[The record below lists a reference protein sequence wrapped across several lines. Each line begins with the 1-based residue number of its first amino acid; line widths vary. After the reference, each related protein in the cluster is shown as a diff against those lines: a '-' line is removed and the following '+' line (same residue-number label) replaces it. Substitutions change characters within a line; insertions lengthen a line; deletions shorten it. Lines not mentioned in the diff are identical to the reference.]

1 MLSVKI
7 GQYHP
12 SLENSFVNT
21 IQTLK
26 KDNPLAP
33 LAVVTPTNWM
43 LNRLQERLV
52 MGQDASPG
60 SRYTGTSFMNISFTN
75 FYVFASEICR
85 RSGADVGQIVR
96 QPAVY
101 EYLIAGLLKQHTH
114 FEPLFKNVQSLP
126 ALARSLY
133 QVIQDLADANVH
145 IDSVKEAIKEG
156 FVEGAEIQK
165 LNGVI
170 SLYDLFKQKLK
181 SLHISHYADV
191 YHLAASCVQDSKF
204 LKNFKYILAYGFYD
218 LTGVEQDFFGEIFK
232 SYPAVLFLPYQKDH
246 PSFGYV
252 KPFFESFVLGLA
264 RDVEELPPVTGFSCL
279 MNSQLEDNAHVPEF
293 QEEIRNTKLV
303 VSEVEPPETCGEQSR
318 TIQNPD
324 NTQYLA
330 NMYVINASG
339 KRDEV
344 WTVAKEILQL
354 AEAGYKM
361 EEIGVVARTLEPYTD
376 VINKIFQENDIPF
389 TTSTHEPLER
399 YPLVK
404 VIRQILLLKREDYY
418 RPIVVELLNSPYF
431 KMPAFDHKGVTPRPD
446 LWDILS
452 RRLGIRG
459 GIECWLSRLEQAKS
473 MAKETLDLD
482 NAANMSKGVTK
493 KVTVHPH
500 LNLPPPPFSP
510 SVRGTGGGIQG
521 NNEYSPPLVGGVRG
535 GGDKEEVKSLFSDD
549 EETGRHIRIPASQIE
564 FLEKTLRKLST
575 DISSLPEKASWAVM
589 SRSIAHFLQSY
600 INIPSEGM
608 SLDDQKRDQ
617 LIINKVW
624 ELLHTLCTLDCLNE
638 EVTQDQFVDTF
649 LDACRQEG
657 LPVGMENN
665 RGVKVLDAMSARGI
679 PFRALFILGL
689 NEKVFPRAISEEP
702 FMRDHI
708 RRRLSEVLGN
718 IIPEKLRGF
727 EEERLLFYFL
737 LNAARERLYLL
748 YERSDEAGKPKIQS
762 HYLMDI
768 LQKVKNTSTAL
779 HSHDQKTPLS
789 PPFARGDTGGCNETF
804 QTCPHE
810 NGEKTRNDFQ
820 DHSIYVPRGI
830 KDKLFGK
837 EISLLTPKEAGIRMA
852 LDKIDPAY
860 PCLRHT
866 GTSFMTAFGIN
877 PVLFARSQ
885 SALGFIES
893 HENRLTAYD
902 GIVGDMSQWWE
913 KRACRGI
920 SPTALESF
928 GTCPFK
934 FFMGKV
940 LELESLEEPEKIDVI
955 AAVDLGSL
963 YHGILKD
970 FYGDLIEKGYFYK
983 KAKEIKPIE
992 LLHGIAQK
1000 YFTDIERRI
1009 PIPYPILW
1017 ENKKE
1022 EVLGFLTKFVT
1033 CDLDRIEQTG
1043 YIPTYL
1049 ERKAHLSAQDEL
1061 VKLISVSS
1069 KQDKASEL
1077 TFKGKIDRIDLKL
1090 VPVCLK
1096 QGSVENTVSFRVV
1109 DYKSGKYSKENLL
1122 KPAIRGQKLQLPF
1135 YIVMA
1140 ERLLSEEIKK
1150 GRIQQGQTSLENA
1163 SFVYVAQDMEDKKGQ
1178 KGVPEKTIKGKE
1190 WEDSQ
1195 GQCWET
1201 VKEFLSYIRDGIF
1214 SISPTEDAQKCEWC
1228 EFATVCRKGH
1238 HPLRIRLEQ
1247 DARLK
1252 KYREIGNLNISKK
1265 SNKS

>member
-12 SLENSFVNT
+12 CLENSFVNT

-26 KDNPLAP
+26 KDDPLTP
-33 LAVVTPTNWM
+33 LAVVAPTNWM

-52 MGQDASPG
+52 MGQDATPG
-60 SRYTGTSFMNISFTN
+60 SRYTKTSFMNISFMN

-85 RSGADVGQIVR
+85 RSGVDVGQIVL
-96 QPAVY
+96 QSFVY
-101 EYLIAGLLKQHTH
+101 ESLILGLLNQYTPG
-114 FEPLFKNVQSLP
+114 EPLFKNLQSLP

-145 IDSVKEAIKEG
+145 IDSIKEAIKEG

-170 SLYDLFKQKLK
+170 NLYDLFKQKLK
-181 SLHISHYADV
+181 RLPISHEADV

-232 SYPAVLFLPYQKDH
+232 SYPAVLFLPYQKKH

-293 QEEIRNTKLV
+293 QGEFQNMSSTQIGDPKLV
-303 VSEVEPPETCGEQSR
+303 VSEDEQSETCGEQSR
-318 TIQNPD
+318 TIQNQD

-376 VINKIFQENDIPF
+376 AINKIFQENDITF

-431 KMPAFDHKGVTPRPD
+431 KTPAFDRKGVTPRPD

-459 GIECWLSRLEQAKS
+459 DIECWLSRLDQAKS
-473 MAKETLDLD
+473 ELQESSGVDSETYVSETGAEG
-482 NAANMSKGVTK
+482 N
-493 KVTVHPH
+493 
-500 LNLPPPPFSP
+500 
-510 SVRGTGGGIQG
+510 GGGF
-521 NNEYSPPLVGGVRG
+521 VA
-535 GGDKEEVKSLFSDD
+535 DD
-549 EETGRHIRIPASQIE
+549 EETGSHIRIPANQIE
-564 FLEKTLRKLST
+564 FLEKILRKLST
-575 DISSLPEKASWAVM
+575 DLSSLPEKASWVVM
-589 SRSIAHFLQSY
+589 SLSIAHFLQSY
-600 INIPSEGM
+600 INIPIDGM
-608 SLDDQKRDQ
+608 NPDDQKRDQ
-617 LIINKVW
+617 LIINKIW

-638 EVTQDQFVDTF
+638 EITQDQFVDTF
-649 LDACRQEG
+649 LDACGQEG
-657 LPVGMENN
+657 LPVGMENG

-702 FMRDHI
+702 FLRDHI
-708 RRRLSEVLGN
+708 RRRLSGVLGN
-718 IIPEKLRGF
+718 LIPEKLRGF

-737 LNAARERLYLL
+737 LNAAQEQLYLL
-748 YERSDEAGKPKIQS
+748 YERSDEAGKPKVQS

-768 LQKVKNTSTAL
+768 LQKVKNISIA
-779 HSHDQKTPLS
+779 
-789 PPFARGDTGGCNETF
+789 
-804 QTCPHE
+804 
-810 NGEKTRNDFQ
+810 RNDYQ

-837 EISLLTPKEAGIRMA
+837 EISLLTPKEVGIRMA
-852 LDKIDPAY
+852 LDKIDPA
-860 PCLRHT
+860 
-866 GTSFMTAFGIN
+866 SFMTTFGTN
-877 PVLFARSQ
+877 AVLFARSQ
-885 SALGFIES
+885 SALDFIEGYK
-893 HENRLTAYD
+893 HHHLTAYD
-902 GIVGDMSQWWE
+902 GVIGDMSQWWE
-913 KRACRGI
+913 KRACNGI
-920 SPTALESF
+920 SPTTLEAF
-928 GTCPFK
+928 GICPFK
-934 FFMGKV
+934 FFMGEV

-963 YHGILKD
+963 YHRILKD
-970 FYGDLIEKGYFYK
+970 FYGHLIEKGYFYK
-983 KAKEIKPIE
+983 KAKGLNPIE
-992 LLHGIAQK
+992 LLHSITQK
-1000 YFTDIERRI
+1000 YFTDIEQKI

-1022 EVLGFLTKFVT
+1022 EVLGFLAKFVT
-1033 CDLDRIEQTG
+1033 WDLDRIEQTG

-1061 VKLISVSS
+1061 IKLMSVYS

-1077 TFKGKIDRIDLKL
+1077 TFKGKIDRIDLK
-1090 VPVCLK
+1090 
-1096 QGSVENTVSFRVV
+1096 STENAIKYRVI
-1109 DYKSGKYSKENLL
+1109 DYKSGKYPKENLL
-1122 KPAIRGQKLQLPF
+1122 KSAIRGQKLQLPF

-1140 ERLLSEEIKK
+1140 ERLLSEEIRKR
-1150 GRIQQGQTSLENA
+1150 RIRQGQTSLEDA
-1163 SFVYVAQDMEDKKGQ
+1163 SFVYIAQDMEDKKGQ
-1178 KGVPEKTIKGKE
+1178 KGVPEKAIKGKE

-1201 VKEFLSYIRDGIF
+1201 VKEFLHYIREGIF
-1214 SISPTEDAQKCEWC
+1214 PISPTENTQKCEWC
-1228 EFATVCRKGH
+1228 EFVAACRRGH
-1238 HPLRIRLEQ
+1238 QPLKARLEQ

-1252 KYREIGNLNISKK
+1252 RYREIGNLGISKK

>member
-26 KDNPLAP
+26 KDDPLATV
-33 LAVVTPTNWM
+33 AVVAPTNWM

-52 MGQDASPG
+52 MEQDATPG

-114 FEPLFKNVQSLP
+114 LEPLVKNVQSLP

-156 FVEGAEIQK
+156 FVEGAEVQK

-170 SLYDLFKQKLK
+170 NLYDLFKQKLG
-181 SLHISHYADV
+181 SLNISHYADV
-191 YHLAASCVQDSKF
+191 YHLATSCVQDSKF

-232 SYPAVLFLPYQKDH
+232 SYPAVLFLPYQKKH

-293 QEEIRNTKLV
+293 HVEIRNPKLV
-303 VSEVEPPETCGEQSR
+303 VSEVEPSETCGEQSQ

-361 EEIGVVARTLEPYTD
+361 DEIGVVARTLEPYAD
-376 VINKIFQENDIPF
+376 AINKIFQENDIPF

-404 VIRQILLLKREDYY
+404 VLRQILLLKREDYY

-431 KMPAFDHKGVTPRPD
+431 KMPAFDRKGVPPRPD

-473 MAKETLDLD
+473 ASQETTRVDSKTYMSEIDAKE
-482 NAANMSKGVTK
+482 
-493 KVTVHPH
+493 
-500 LNLPPPPFSP
+500 
-510 SVRGTGGGIQG
+510 
-521 NNEYSPPLVGGVRG
+521 NEGSFIA
-535 GGDKEEVKSLFSDD
+535 DE
-549 EETGRHIRIPASQIE
+549 EETGRHIRVPANQIE

-575 DISSLPEKASWAVM
+575 DISSLPEKASWSAM
-589 SRSIAHFLQSY
+589 SRSIAHFLQDY
-600 INIPSEGM
+600 IAIPSEGM
-608 SLDDQKRDQ
+608 SSEDQRRDQ
-617 LIINKVW
+617 LIINKIG

-638 EVTQDQFVDTF
+638 EVTQDQFVETF

-657 LPVGMENN
+657 LPVGLENG
-665 RGVKVLDAMSARGI
+665 RGVKALDAMSARGI

-718 IIPEKLRGF
+718 LIPEKLRGF

-748 YERSDEAGKPKIQS
+748 YERSDEAGKPKVQS

-768 LQKVKNTSTAL
+768 LQRIKNISKKR
-779 HSHDQKTPLS
+779 DV
-789 PPFARGDTGGCNETF
+789 
-804 QTCPHE
+804 
-810 NGEKTRNDFQ
+810 FQ

-837 EISLLTPKEAGIRMA
+837 EITLLTPKEAGIRMA

-893 HENRLTAYD
+893 HENLLTAYD

-970 FYGDLIEKGYFYK
+970 FYGHLLRQGYFYK

-1000 YFTDIERRI
+1000 YFIDIERQI

-1033 CDLDRIEQTG
+1033 WDLDRIEQTG
-1043 YIPTYL
+1043 YIPAYL

-1077 TFKGKIDRIDLKL
+1077 TFKGKIDRIDLK
-1090 VPVCLK
+1090 PM
-1096 QGSVENTVSFRVV
+1096 GNATSYRVI

-1140 ERLLSEEIKK
+1140 ERLLSEEIKR
-1150 GRIQQGQTSLENA
+1150 GHIPQGKASMEDA
-1163 SFVYVAQDMEDKKGQ
+1163 SFVYIAQDVEDKKGQ
-1178 KGVPEKTIKGKE
+1178 KGTPEKTIKDADWKNF
-1190 WEDSQ
+1190 Q

-1201 VKEFLSYIRDGIF
+1201 VKEFLSYIREGIF
-1214 SISPTEDAQKCEWC
+1214 PISPTEDTQKCEWC
-1228 EFATVCRKGH
+1228 EFSTVCRRGH
-1238 HPLRIRLEQ
+1238 QPLRIRLEQ

>member
-26 KDNPLAP
+26 KDDPLTP
-33 LAVVTPTNWM
+33 LAVVAPTNWM

-52 MGQDASPG
+52 MRQDASPG
-60 SRYTGTSFMNISFTN
+60 SRYTKTSFMNISFMN

-85 RSGADVGQIVR
+85 RAGADVGQIVR
-96 QPAVY
+96 HSVVY
-101 EYLIAGLLKQHTH
+101 EYLIAGLLKQHTRG
-114 FEPLFKNVQSLP
+114 EPLFKNVQSLP
-126 ALARSLY
+126 ALAGSLY

-145 IDSVKEAIKEG
+145 IDSLKEAVKEG
-156 FVEGAEIQK
+156 FIEGAEVQK

-170 SLYDLFKQKLK
+170 NLYDLFKQKLK
-181 SLHISHYADV
+181 NLHISHYADV

-218 LTGVEQDFFGEIFK
+218 LTGVEQDFFGEIFR
-232 SYPAVLFLPYQKDH
+232 SHPTMLFLPYQKKH
-246 PSFGYV
+246 PSFAYV
-252 KPFFESFVLGLA
+252 KPFFESFVLGMA

-279 MNSQLEDNAHVPEF
+279 MNSQLEDNAHVREF
-293 QEEIRNTKLV
+293 QGEIQNPKLV
-303 VSEVEPPETCGEQSR
+303 VSEVEPSETCGEQSQ
-318 TIQNPD
+318 TIQHPD

-330 NMYVINASG
+330 NVHIINASG

-354 AEAGYKM
+354 AGAGYKM
-361 EEIGVVARTLEPYTD
+361 DEIGVVARTLEPYAD
-376 VINKIFQENDIPF
+376 AINKIFQENDIPF

-418 RPIVVELLNSPYF
+418 RPMVVELLNSPYF
-431 KMPAFDHKGVTPRPD
+431 KAPAFDHKGVTPRPD

-473 MAKETLDLD
+473 MEEETLDLD

-500 LNLPPPPFSP
+500 LNLPI
-510 SVRGTGGGIQG
+510 VRLSSRRSQGGGIQG
-521 NNEYSPPLVGGVRG
+521 NNEYSPPLPVLSEAEGVGGVRG
-535 GGDKEEVKSLFSDD
+535 GGELLPKKNGTISPASPSQGGDKKGVKGVFSDE
-549 EETGRHIRIPASQIE
+549 EETGSHIRIPANQIE
-564 FLEKTLRKLST
+564 FLEKILRKLSI
-575 DISSLPEKASWAVM
+575 DLSSIPEKASWTAM
-589 SRSIAHFLQSY
+589 SRSVALFLQTY
-600 INIPSEGM
+600 ITFPSEGINPEG
-608 SLDDQKRDQ
+608 QKRDH
-617 LIINKVW
+617 LIINKIS

-657 LPVGMENN
+657 LPVGIENG

-679 PFRALFILGL
+679 PCRALFILGL

-702 FMRDHI
+702 FLRDHI
-708 RRRLSEVLGN
+708 RRRLSGVLGN
-718 IIPEKLRGF
+718 LIPEKLRGF

-737 LNAARERLYLL
+737 LNAAQEQLYLL
-748 YERSDEAGKPKIQS
+748 YERSDEAGKPKVQS

-768 LQKVKNTSTAL
+768 LQKVKNISIA
-779 HSHDQKTPLS
+779 
-789 PPFARGDTGGCNETF
+789 
-804 QTCPHE
+804 
-810 NGEKTRNDFQ
+810 RNDYQ

-837 EISLLTPKEAGIRMA
+837 EISLLTPKEVGIRMA
-852 LDKIDPAY
+852 LDKIDPA
-860 PCLRHT
+860 
-866 GTSFMTAFGIN
+866 SFMTAFGTN
-877 PVLFARSQ
+877 AVLFARSQ
-885 SALGFIES
+885 SALDFIEGYK
-893 HENRLTAYD
+893 HHHLTAYD
-902 GIVGDMSQWWE
+902 GVIGDMSQWWE
-913 KRACRGI
+913 KRACNGI
-920 SPTALESF
+920 SPTTLEAF
-928 GTCPFK
+928 GICPFK

-963 YHGILKD
+963 YHRILKD
-970 FYGDLIEKGYFYK
+970 FYGHLIEKGYFYK
-983 KAKEIKPIE
+983 KAKGLNPIE
-992 LLHGIAQK
+992 LLHSITQK
-1000 YFTDIERRI
+1000 YFTDIEQKI

-1022 EVLGFLTKFVT
+1022 EVLGFLAKFVT
-1033 CDLDRIEQTG
+1033 WDLDRIEQTG

-1061 VKLISVSS
+1061 IKLMSVYS

-1077 TFKGKIDRIDLKL
+1077 TFKGKIDRIDLK
-1090 VPVCLK
+1090 
-1096 QGSVENTVSFRVV
+1096 STENAIKYRVI
-1109 DYKSGKYSKENLL
+1109 DYKSGKYPKENLL
-1122 KPAIRGQKLQLPF
+1122 KSAIRGQKLQLPF

-1140 ERLLSEEIKK
+1140 ERLLSEEIRKR
-1150 GRIQQGQTSLENA
+1150 RIRQGQTSLEDA
-1163 SFVYVAQDMEDKKGQ
+1163 SFVYIAQDMEDKKGQ
-1178 KGVPEKTIKGKE
+1178 KGVPEKAIKGKE

-1201 VKEFLSYIRDGIF
+1201 VKEFLHYIREGIF
-1214 SISPTEDAQKCEWC
+1214 PISPTENTQKCEWC
-1228 EFATVCRKGH
+1228 EFVAACRRGH
-1238 HPLRIRLEQ
+1238 QPLKARLEQ

-1252 KYREIGNLNISKK
+1252 RYREIGNLGISKK

>member
-1 MLSVKI
+1 
-7 GQYHP
+7 
-12 SLENSFVNT
+12 
-21 IQTLK
+21 
-26 KDNPLAP
+26 
-33 LAVVTPTNWM
+33 
-43 LNRLQERLV
+43 
-52 MGQDASPG
+52 
-60 SRYTGTSFMNISFTN
+60 
-75 FYVFASEICR
+75 
-85 RSGADVGQIVR
+85 
-96 QPAVY
+96 
-101 EYLIAGLLKQHTH
+101 
-114 FEPLFKNVQSLP
+114 
-126 ALARSLY
+126 
-133 QVIQDLADANVH
+133 
-145 IDSVKEAIKEG
+145 
-156 FVEGAEIQK
+156 
-165 LNGVI
+165 
-170 SLYDLFKQKLK
+170 
-181 SLHISHYADV
+181 ADV
-191 YHLAASCVQDSKF
+191 YHLATSCVQDSKF
-204 LKNFKYILAYGFYD
+204 LKGFKYILAYGFYD
-218 LTGVEQDFFGEIFK
+218 LTGVEQDFFGEIFR
-232 SYPAVLFLPYQKDH
+232 SHPTMLFLPYQKKH

-264 RDVEELPPVTGFSCL
+264 HDVEELPPVTGFSCL
-279 MNSQLEDNAHVPEF
+279 MNSQFEDNAHVPEF
-293 QEEIRNTKLV
+293 QGEIQNLSSTQIGDPKPVLDSDRG
-303 VSEVEPPETCGEQSR
+303 SE
-318 TIQNPD
+318 IQNPD

-354 AEAGYKM
+354 AGAGYKM

-376 VINKIFQENDIPF
+376 AINKIFHENYIPF

-404 VIRQILLLKREDYY
+404 VIRQILLLMQEDYY
-418 RPIVVELLNSPYF
+418 RPLVVELLNSPYF

-473 MAKETLDLD
+473 APQESTRVDSKTY
-482 NAANMSKGVTK
+482 MSEDVIEKDGT
-493 KVTVHPH
+493 T
-500 LNLPPPPFSP
+500 PPAPPS
-510 SVRGTGGGIQG
+510 Q
-521 NNEYSPPLVGGVRG
+521 
-535 GGDKEEVKSLFSDD
+535 GGDKEGVKSLFSDD
-549 EETGRHIRIPASQIE
+549 EETGSHIRIPANQIE
-564 FLEKTLRKLST
+564 FLEKILCELST
-575 DISSLPEKASWAVM
+575 DLSSLPEKASWAAM
-589 SRSIAHFLQSY
+589 SRSIAHFLQTY

-608 SLDDQKRDQ
+608 SPDDKERDQ

-638 EVTQDQFVDTF
+638 EITQDQFVDTL
-649 LDACRQEG
+649 LDACRQEE
-657 LPVGMENN
+657 LPVGMENG

-718 IIPEKLRGF
+718 LIPEKLRGF

-748 YERSDEAGKPKIQS
+748 YERSDEAGKPKVQS

-768 LQKVKNTSTAL
+768 LQKVKTISIT
-779 HSHDQKTPLS
+779 K
-789 PPFARGDTGGCNETF
+789 C
-804 QTCPHE
+804 
-810 NGEKTRNDFQ
+810 DFQ
-820 DHSIYVPRGI
+820 EHSIYVPRGI

-837 EISLLTPKEAGIRMA
+837 EISLLTPKEVGIRMA

-866 GTSFMTAFGIN
+866 GTSFMKAFGIN

-893 HENRLTAYD
+893 HENLLTAYD

-970 FYGDLIEKGYFYK
+970 FYGHLLRQGYFYK

-1000 YFTDIERRI
+1000 YFTDIERQI

-1022 EVLGFLTKFVT
+1022 EILAFLTKFVVW
-1033 CDLDRIEQTG
+1033 DLERIEQTG
-1043 YIPTYL
+1043 YIPAYL

-1077 TFKGKIDRIDLKL
+1077 TFKGKIDRIDLKSI
-1090 VPVCLK
+1090 
-1096 QGSVENTVSFRVV
+1096 GNATSFRVI

-1150 GRIQQGQTSLENA
+1150 GRIQQGQTSLEDA
-1163 SFVYVAQDMEDKKGQ
+1163 SFVYIAQDIEDKKGQ
-1178 KGVPEKTIKGKE
+1178 KGTPEKTIKDADWKNF
-1190 WEDSQ
+1190 Q

-1201 VKEFLSYIRDGIF
+1201 VKEWHIPHFTGGRY
-1214 SISPTEDAQKCEWC
+1214 PEM
-1228 EFATVCRKGH
+1228 
-1238 HPLRIRLEQ
+1238 
-1247 DARLK
+1247 
-1252 KYREIGNLNISKK
+1252 
-1265 SNKS
+1265 

>member
-12 SLENSFVNT
+12 SLEDSFVNT

-26 KDNPLAP
+26 KDDSLTP
-33 LAVVTPTNWM
+33 LAVVAPTNWM

-52 MGQDASPG
+52 MGQDATPG
-60 SRYTGTSFMNISFTN
+60 SRYTETGFMNISFMD
-75 FYVFASEICR
+75 FSVFASEICR
-85 RSGADVGQIVR
+85 RSGADVGQIVW

-114 FEPLFKNVQSLP
+114 GEPLFKNVQSLP

-170 SLYDLFKQKLK
+170 SLYDLFKQKLG

-232 SYPAVLFLPYQKDH
+232 SYPAVLFLPYQKKH

-264 RDVEELPPVTGFSCL
+264 RDVEELSPVTGFSCL

-293 QEEIRNTKLV
+293 QGEIQNLSSTQIGDPKLV
-303 VSEVEPPETCGEQSR
+303 VSEVEPSETCGEQSR

-344 WTVAKEILQL
+344 WTIAKEILKL

-376 VINKIFQENDIPF
+376 AINKIFQENDIPF

-418 RPIVVELLNSPYF
+418 RPMVVELLNSPYF
-431 KMPAFDHKGVTPRPD
+431 KTPAFDRKGVTPRPD

-459 GIECWLSRLEQAKS
+459 DIECWLSRLDQAKS
-473 MAKETLDLD
+473 ELQESSGVDSETYVSETGAEG
-482 NAANMSKGVTK
+482 N
-493 KVTVHPH
+493 
-500 LNLPPPPFSP
+500 
-510 SVRGTGGGIQG
+510 GGGF
-521 NNEYSPPLVGGVRG
+521 VA
-535 GGDKEEVKSLFSDD
+535 DD
-549 EETGRHIRIPASQIE
+549 EETGSHIRIPANQIE
-564 FLEKTLRKLST
+564 FLEKILRKLST
-575 DISSLPEKASWAVM
+575 DLSSLPEKASWAAM
-589 SRSIAHFLQSY
+589 SRSIAHFLQTY

-608 SLDDQKRDQ
+608 NPDDQKRDQ
-617 LIINKVW
+617 LIINKIW

-638 EVTQDQFVDTF
+638 EITQDQFVDTF

-657 LPVGMENN
+657 LPVGMENG

-702 FMRDHI
+702 FMRDHV

-718 IIPEKLRGF
+718 LIPEKLRGF

-748 YERSDEAGKPKIQS
+748 YERSDEAGKPKVQS
-762 HYLMDI
+762 HYLMDM
-768 LQKVKNTSTAL
+768 LQKVKNISTAL
-779 HSHDQKTPLS
+779 HGHDQKTPLF
-789 PPFARGDTGGCNETF
+789 PPFARGDTGGCKETF

-837 EISLLTPKEAGIRMA
+837 EITLLTPKEAGIRMA
-852 LDKIDPAY
+852 LDKIAPD
-860 PCLRHT
+860 
-866 GTSFMTAFGIN
+866 SFMKAFGIN
-877 PVLFARSQ
+877 PVPFARSQ

-893 HENRLTAYD
+893 YNHLTAYD
-902 GIVGDMSQWWE
+902 GIIGDMSQWWE
-913 KRACRGI
+913 KWACHGI
-920 SPTALESF
+920 SPTTLEAF
-928 GTCPFK
+928 GICPFK

-940 LELESLEEPEKIDVI
+940 LELESLEEPEKIDII

-970 FYGDLIEKGYFYK
+970 FYGYLIEKGYFYK
-983 KAKEIKPIE
+983 KAKEINPIK
-992 LLHGIAQK
+992 LLHDITQK
-1000 YFTDIERRI
+1000 YFTDIERQI

-1022 EVLGFLTKFVT
+1022 EILDYLTKFVT
-1033 CDLDRIEQTG
+1033 WDLDRLEQTG

-1069 KQDKASEL
+1069 KQGKASEL

-1096 QGSVENTVSFRVV
+1096 QGSVENTASFRVI

-1150 GRIQQGQTSLENA
+1150 GHIPQGEASMEDA
-1163 SFVYVAQDMEDKKGQ
+1163 SFVYIAQDIEDKKGQ
-1178 KGVPEKTIKGKE
+1178 KGTPEKTIKDADWKNF
-1190 WEDSQ
+1190 Q

-1214 SISPTEDAQKCEWC
+1214 PISPTDDAQKCEWC
-1228 EFATVCRKGH
+1228 EFSTVCRKGLQ
-1238 HPLRIRLEQ
+1238 PQKFRLEQ

>member
-7 GQYHP
+7 GPYHP
-12 SLENSFVNT
+12 SLEDSFVNT
-21 IQTLK
+21 IQAIK
-26 KDNPLAP
+26 KDDPLTP
-33 LAVVTPTNWM
+33 LAVVAPTNWM
-43 LNRLQERLV
+43 LNRLQERLI
-52 MGQDASPG
+52 MGQDATPG

-96 QPAVY
+96 QPVVY

-114 FEPLFKNVQSLP
+114 GEPLFENVQSLP

-156 FVEGAEIQK
+156 FVEGAEVQK

-170 SLYDLFKQKLK
+170 NLYDLFKQKLG
-181 SLHISHYADV
+181 SLNISHYADV
-191 YHLAASCVQDSKF
+191 YHLATSCVQDSKF

-232 SYPAVLFLPYQKDH
+232 SYPAVLFLPYQKKH

-279 MNSQLEDNAHVPEF
+279 MNSQLED
-293 QEEIRNTKLV
+293 
-303 VSEVEPPETCGEQSR
+303 
-318 TIQNPD
+318 PD

-376 VINKIFQENDIPF
+376 AINKIFQENDIPF

-418 RPIVVELLNSPYF
+418 RPMVVELLNSPYF
-431 KMPAFDHKGVTPRPD
+431 KMPAFDHTGVTPRPD

-452 RRLGIRG
+452 RRLCIRG

-473 MAKETLDLD
+473 RTEETLDLD
-482 NAANMSKGVTK
+482 NSANMSKGVAK
-493 KVTVHPH
+493 KGTVHPH
-500 LNLPPPPFSP
+500 LNLPLSPPPEGDRGRTFSP
-510 SVRGTGGGIQG
+510 SGRGTGGGIQG

-549 EETGRHIRIPASQIE
+549 EESGSRIRIPLNQIE
-564 FLEKTLRKLST
+564 FLERILRKLST
-575 DISSLPEKASWAVM
+575 DLSSIPEKASWMAM
-589 SRSIAHFLQSY
+589 SSSIAHFIQDY
-600 INIPSEGM
+600 IAIPSEGM
-608 SLDDQKRDQ
+608 SSEDQRRDQ
-617 LIINKVW
+617 LIINKIG

-638 EVTQDQFVDTF
+638 EVTQDQFVETF

-657 LPVGMENN
+657 LPVGMENG

-679 PFRALFILGL
+679 PFRALFLLGL

-718 IIPEKLRGF
+718 LIPEKLRGF

-748 YERSDEAGKPKIQS
+748 YERSDEAGKPKVQS

-768 LQKVKNTSTAL
+768 LQKVKTISITK
-779 HSHDQKTPLS
+779 S
-789 PPFARGDTGGCNETF
+789 
-804 QTCPHE
+804 
-810 NGEKTRNDFQ
+810 DFR

-830 KDKLFGK
+830 KDKFFGK

-866 GTSFMTAFGIN
+866 GTSFMTAFGNN

-885 SALGFIES
+885 LALGFIES
-893 HENRLTAYD
+893 HENLLTAYD
-902 GIVGDMSQWWE
+902 GIVGNMSQWWE

-920 SPTALESF
+920 SPTTLETF
-928 GTCPFK
+928 GICPFK

-970 FYGDLIEKGYFYK
+970 FYGYLIEKGYFYK

-992 LLHGIAQK
+992 LLHGIAKK
-1000 YFTDIERRI
+1000 YFTDIERQI

-1033 CDLDRIEQTG
+1033 WDMDRIEQTG

-1049 ERKAHLSAQDEL
+1049 ERKAHLSVEDEL

-1069 KQDKASEL
+1069 RQDKASEL

-1096 QGSVENTVSFRVV
+1096 QGSVENTVSYRVI

-1140 ERLLSEEIKK
+1140 ERLLSEEIRK
-1150 GRIQQGQTSLENA
+1150 GRIQQGQTSLEDA

-1178 KGVPEKTIKGKE
+1178 KGVPEKSIKEADWKNF
-1190 WEDSQ
+1190 Q

-1201 VKEFLSYIRDGIF
+1201 VKEFLSYIREGIF
-1214 SISPTEDAQKCEWC
+1214 PISPTEDAQKCDWC
-1228 EFATVCRKGH
+1228 EFSTVCRKGH
-1238 HPLRIRLEQ
+1238 QPLRVRLEQ

>member
-12 SLENSFVNT
+12 SLEDSFVNT
-21 IQTLK
+21 IQALK
-26 KDNPLAP
+26 KDGPLTP
-33 LAVVTPTNWM
+33 LAVVAPTNWM

-60 SRYTGTSFMNISFTN
+60 SRYTKTSFMNISFMN
-75 FYVFASEICR
+75 FSVFASEICR

-96 QPAVY
+96 HSVVY

-114 FEPLFKNVQSLP
+114 GEPLFKNVQSLP
-126 ALARSLY
+126 ALAGSLY

-145 IDSVKEAIKEG
+145 IDSLKEAAKEG
-156 FVEGAEIQK
+156 FIEGAEVQK

-170 SLYDLFKQKLK
+170 NLYDLFKQKLK
-181 SLHISHYADV
+181 NLHISHYADV
-191 YHLAASCVQDSKF
+191 YHLAASYVQDSKF

-218 LTGVEQDFFGEIFK
+218 LTGVEQDFFGEIFR
-232 SYPAVLFLPYQKDH
+232 SHPTMLFLPYQRKH
-246 PSFGYV
+246 PSFAYV
-252 KPFFESFVLGLA
+252 KPFFESFVLGMA
-264 RDVEELPPVTGFSCL
+264 RDVEELPPVAGFSCL
-279 MNSQLEDNAHVPEF
+279 MNSQLEDTAHVREF
-293 QEEIRNTKLV
+293 QGEIQNPKLV
-303 VSEVEPPETCGEQSR
+303 VSEVEPSETCGEQSR

-330 NMYVINASG
+330 NVHIIDASG

-354 AEAGYKM
+354 AGAGYKM
-361 EEIGVVARTLEPYTD
+361 DEIGVVARTLEPYAD
-376 VINKIFQENDIPF
+376 AINKIFQENDIPF

-418 RPIVVELLNSPYF
+418 RPMVVELLNSPYF
-431 KMPAFDHKGVTPRPD
+431 KTPAFDHKGVTPRPD

-459 GIECWLSRLEQAKS
+459 GIECWLSRLDQAKS
-473 MAKETLDLD
+473 APQELPGLDKTD
-482 NAANMSKGVTK
+482 MSEDVIEKDGT
-493 KVTVHPH
+493 T
-500 LNLPPPPFSP
+500 PPASP
-510 SVRGTGGGIQG
+510 SQ
-521 NNEYSPPLVGGVRG
+521 
-535 GGDKEEVKSLFSDD
+535 GGDKKGVKGVFSDE
-549 EETGRHIRIPASQIE
+549 EETGRHIRIPVNQIE
-564 FLEKTLRKLST
+564 FLTNILRKLST
-575 DISSLPEKASWAVM
+575 DLSSIPEKASWAAM
-589 SRSIAHFLQSY
+589 SRSIALFLQTY
-600 INIPSEGM
+600 INFPSEGINPEG
-608 SLDDQKRDQ
+608 QKRDH
-617 LIINKVW
+617 LIINKIS

-657 LPVGMENN
+657 LPVGIENG

-702 FMRDHI
+702 FLRDHI
-708 RRRLSEVLGN
+708 RRRLSGVLGN
-718 IIPEKLRGF
+718 LIPEKLRGF

-737 LNAARERLYLL
+737 LNAAQEQLYLL
-748 YERSDEAGKPKIQS
+748 YERSDEAGKPKVQS

-768 LQKVKNTSTAL
+768 LQKVKNISIA
-779 HSHDQKTPLS
+779 
-789 PPFARGDTGGCNETF
+789 
-804 QTCPHE
+804 
-810 NGEKTRNDFQ
+810 RNDYQ

-837 EISLLTPKEAGIRMA
+837 EISLLTPKEVGIRMA
-852 LDKIDPAY
+852 LDKIDPA
-860 PCLRHT
+860 
-866 GTSFMTAFGIN
+866 SFMTAFGTN

-885 SALGFIES
+885 SALDFIEGYK
-893 HENRLTAYD
+893 HPHLTAYD
-902 GIVGDMSQWWE
+902 GVIGDISPWWE
-913 KRACRGI
+913 KRACHGI
-920 SPTALESF
+920 SPTTLEAF
-928 GTCPFK
+928 GICPFK

-963 YHGILKD
+963 YHRILKD
-970 FYGDLIEKGYFYK
+970 FYGHLIEKGYFYK
-983 KAKEIKPIE
+983 KAKGLNPIE

-1000 YFTDIERRI
+1000 YFTDIEQKI

-1033 CDLDRIEQTG
+1033 WDLDRIEQTG

-1061 VKLISVSS
+1061 IKLMSVYS

-1077 TFKGKIDRIDLKL
+1077 TFKGKIDRIDVK
-1090 VPVCLK
+1090 
-1096 QGSVENTVSFRVV
+1096 STENAIKYRVI
-1109 DYKSGKYSKENLL
+1109 DYKSGKYPKENLL
-1122 KPAIRGQKLQLPF
+1122 KSAIRGQKLQLPF

-1140 ERLLSEEIKK
+1140 ERLLSEEIRKR
-1150 GRIQQGQTSLENA
+1150 RIRQGQTSLADA
-1163 SFVYVAQDMEDKKGQ
+1163 SFVYIAQDMEDKKGQ
-1178 KGVPEKTIKGKE
+1178 KGTPEKTIKGDD
-1190 WEDSQ
+1190 WQDSQ

-1201 VKEFLSYIRDGIF
+1201 VKEFLHYIREGIF
-1214 SISPTEDAQKCEWC
+1214 PISPTEDTQKCEWC
-1228 EFATVCRKGH
+1228 EFVAACRRGH
-1238 HPLRIRLEQ
+1238 QPLRARLEQ

-1252 KYREIGNLNISKK
+1252 RYREIGNLGISKK

>member
-12 SLENSFVNT
+12 SLEDSFVNT

-26 KDNPLAP
+26 KDDPLTP
-33 LAVVTPTNWM
+33 LAVVAPTKWM

-52 MGQDASPG
+52 MGQDATPG
-60 SRYTGTSFMNISFTN
+60 SRYTGTSFTNISFMN

-133 QVIQDLADANVH
+133 QVIQDLTDANVH

-170 SLYDLFKQKLK
+170 NLYDLFKQKLK
-181 SLHISHYADV
+181 SLPISHDADV
-191 YHLAASCVQDSKF
+191 YERAALCVQDSKF
-204 LKNFKYILAYGFYD
+204 LKGFKYILAYGFYD

-232 SYPAVLFLPYQKDH
+232 SYPAVLFLPYQKKH

-264 RDVEELPPVTGFSCL
+264 RDVEELSPVTGFSCL
-279 MNSQLEDNAHVPEF
+279 MNSQLEDNA
-293 QEEIRNTKLV
+293 
-303 VSEVEPPETCGEQSR
+303 
-318 TIQNPD
+318 
-324 NTQYLA
+324 QYLA

-344 WTVAKEILQL
+344 WTVAKEILKL

-361 EEIGVVARTLEPYTD
+361 DEIGVVARTLEPYAEA
-376 VINKIFQENDIPF
+376 VSKIFRENDIPF

-404 VIRQILLLKREDYY
+404 VIRQLLLLKREDYY
-418 RPIVVELLNSPYF
+418 RPTVVELLGSPYF
-431 KMPAFDHKGVTPRPD
+431 KMSAFDHKGVIPRPD

-459 GIECWLSRLEQAKS
+459 GIECWLTRLEQAKS
-473 MAKETLDLD
+473 MEEETLSLD
-482 NAANMSKGVTK
+482 NSANMSEGVTK

-500 LNLPPPPFSP
+500 LNLPLSTPPEGDRGRRFSP
-510 SVRGTGGGIQG
+510 SMRGTGGEIQG
-521 NNEYSPPLVGGVRG
+521 NNEYSPPLVGGIKG
-535 GGDKEEVKSLFSDD
+535 GEGLFPKENRATPPSQGGEWGFVEDD
-549 EETGRHIRIPASQIE
+549 EETGRHIRIPANQIE
-564 FLEKTLRKLST
+564 FLEKILHKLSAGL
-575 DISSLPEKASWAVM
+575 SSIPEKASWAAM
-589 SRSIAHFLQSY
+589 SRSIAHFLQAY

-608 SLDDQKRDQ
+608 NPDDQKRDQ
-617 LIINKVW
+617 LITSKIW
-624 ELLHTLCTLDCLNE
+624 ELLHTLCILDCLNE
-638 EVTQDQFVDTF
+638 EVTQKQFVDTF

-657 LPVGMENN
+657 LTVGLENG
-665 RGVKVLDAMSARGI
+665 RGVNVLDAMSARGI
-679 PFRALFILGL
+679 PFRVLFILGL

-708 RRRLSEVLGN
+708 RRKLSETLGN
-718 IIPEKLRGF
+718 VIPEKLRGF

-748 YERSDEAGKPKIQS
+748 YERSDEAGKPKVQS
-762 HYLMDI
+762 HYLMDM
-768 LQKVKNTSTAL
+768 LQKVKNISI
-779 HSHDQKTPLS
+779 
-789 PPFARGDTGGCNETF
+789 
-804 QTCPHE
+804 
-810 NGEKTRNDFQ
+810 TRDDFQ

-830 KDKLFGK
+830 KDKFFGK
-837 EISLLTPKEAGIRMA
+837 EITLLTPKEAGIRMA
-852 LDKIDPAY
+852 LDKIDPA
-860 PCLRHT
+860 
-866 GTSFMTAFGIN
+866 SFMTAFGKN

-893 HENRLTAYD
+893 YDRLTAYD
-902 GIVGDMSQWWE
+902 GIIGDMSQWWG

-920 SPTALESF
+920 SPTTLEAF

-940 LELESLEEPEKIDVI
+940 LELESLQEPEKIDVI

-970 FYGDLIEKGYFYK
+970 FYGYLIEKGYFYK

-992 LLHGIAQK
+992 LLHRIAKK
-1000 YFTDIERRI
+1000 YFTDIERQI

-1022 EVLGFLTKFVT
+1022 EVFGFLTKFVT
-1033 CDLDRIEQTG
+1033 WDLDRIEQTG

-1049 ERKAHLSAQDEL
+1049 ERKTHLSAEDEL

-1069 KQDKASEL
+1069 KQGKASEL

-1090 VPVCLK
+1090 VPVRLK
-1096 QGSVENTVSFRVV
+1096 QGSVGNATSFRVI

-1140 ERLLSEEIKK
+1140 ERILSEEIKR
-1150 GRIQQGQTSLENA
+1150 GHIPQGQTSLDDA
-1163 SFVYVAQDMEDKKGQ
+1163 SFAYIAQDMEDKKGQ
-1178 KGVPEKTIKGKE
+1178 KGTPEKTIKDTDWK
-1190 WEDSQ
+1190 DFQ

-1201 VKEFLSYIRDGIF
+1201 VKEFLSYIREGIF
-1214 SISPTEDAQKCEWC
+1214 PISPTEDAQKCEWC
-1228 EFATVCRKGH
+1228 EFSTICRKGH
-1238 HPLRIRLEQ
+1238 QPQKFRLEQ

-1252 KYREIGNLNISKK
+1252 KYREIGNLNVSKK
-1265 SNKS
+1265 SK

>member
-7 GQYHP
+7 GPYHP
-12 SLENSFVNT
+12 SLEDSYVNT
-21 IQTLK
+21 IQAIK
-26 KDNPLAP
+26 KDDPLTP
-33 LAVVTPTNWM
+33 LAVVAPTNWM
-43 LNRLQERLV
+43 LNRLQERLI
-52 MGQDASPG
+52 MGQDATPG

-114 FEPLFKNVQSLP
+114 LEPLFKNIQSLP

-133 QVIQDLADANVH
+133 QVIQDLADANVY

-170 SLYDLFKQKLK
+170 NLYDLFKQKLG
-181 SLHISHYADV
+181 SVNISHYADV
-191 YHLAASCVQDSKF
+191 YHLATSCVQDSKF

-232 SYPAVLFLPYQKDH
+232 SYPAVLFLPYQKKH

-279 MNSQLEDNAHVPEF
+279 MNSQLED
-293 QEEIRNTKLV
+293 
-303 VSEVEPPETCGEQSR
+303 
-318 TIQNPD
+318 PD

-354 AEAGYKM
+354 AGAGYKM
-361 EEIGVVARTLEPYTD
+361 DEIGVVARTLEPYANA
-376 VINKIFQENDIPF
+376 VSKIFQENDIPF

-431 KMPAFDHKGVTPRPD
+431 KMPAFDHKRVTPRPD

-473 MAKETLDLD
+473 MAEETLDLD

-500 LNLPPPPFSP
+500 LNLPHQG
-510 SVRGTGGGIQG
+510 RGIQG

-564 FLEKTLRKLST
+564 FLEKTLRKLSS
-575 DISSLPEKASWAVM
+575 DVSSIPEKASWADM
-589 SRSIAHFLQSY
+589 SRSIAHFLQTF
-600 INIPSEGM
+600 INIPIDGM
-608 SLDDQKRDQ
+608 SPDDQKRDQ
-617 LIINKVW
+617 QIINKIW

-638 EVTQDQFVDTF
+638 EVTQKQFVDTF
-649 LDACRQEG
+649 LDVCKREG
-657 LPVGMENN
+657 LSLGMENG

-702 FMRDHI
+702 FLRDHI
-708 RRRLSEVLGN
+708 RRRLSGVLGN
-718 IIPEKLRGF
+718 LIPEKLRGF

-737 LNAARERLYLL
+737 LNAAQEQLYLL
-748 YERSDEAGKPKIQS
+748 YERSDEAGKPKVQS

-768 LQKVKNTSTAL
+768 LQKVKNISIA
-779 HSHDQKTPLS
+779 
-789 PPFARGDTGGCNETF
+789 
-804 QTCPHE
+804 
-810 NGEKTRNDFQ
+810 RNDYQ

-837 EISLLTPKEAGIRMA
+837 EISLLTPKEVGIRMA
-852 LDKIDPAY
+852 LDKIDPA
-860 PCLRHT
+860 
-866 GTSFMTAFGIN
+866 SFMTAFGTN

-885 SALGFIES
+885 SALDFIEGYK
-893 HENRLTAYD
+893 HHHLTAYD
-902 GIVGDMSQWWE
+902 GVIGDMSPWWE
-913 KRACRGI
+913 KRACHGI
-920 SPTALESF
+920 SPTALEAF
-928 GTCPFK
+928 GICPFK

-940 LELESLEEPEKIDVI
+940 LKLESLEEPEKIDVI

-963 YHGILKD
+963 YHRILKD
-970 FYGDLIEKGYFYK
+970 FYGHLIETGYFYK
-983 KAKEIKPIE
+983 KAKGLNPIE

-1000 YFTDIERRI
+1000 YFTDIEQKI

-1033 CDLDRIEQTG
+1033 WDLDRIEQTG

-1061 VKLISVSS
+1061 IKLMSVYS

-1077 TFKGKIDRIDLKL
+1077 TFKGKIDRIDLK
-1090 VPVCLK
+1090 
-1096 QGSVENTVSFRVV
+1096 STENAIKYRVI
-1109 DYKSGKYSKENLL
+1109 DYKSGKYPKENLL
-1122 KPAIRGQKLQLPF
+1122 KSAIRGQKLQLPF

-1150 GRIQQGQTSLENA
+1150 GHIPQGKASMEDA
-1163 SFVYVAQDMEDKKGQ
+1163 SFVYIAQDMEDKKGQ
-1178 KGVPEKTIKGKE
+1178 KGTPEKTIKGDD
-1190 WEDSQ
+1190 WQDSQ

-1201 VKEFLSYIRDGIF
+1201 VKEFLHYIREGIF
-1214 SISPTEDAQKCEWC
+1214 PISPTENTQKCEWC
-1228 EFATVCRKGH
+1228 EFVAACRRGH
-1238 HPLRIRLEQ
+1238 QPLKARLEQ

-1252 KYREIGNLNISKK
+1252 RYREIGNLGISKK

>member
-7 GQYHP
+7 GPYHP
-12 SLENSFVNT
+12 SLENSFVNA

-26 KDNPLAP
+26 KDDPLTP
-33 LAVVTPTNWM
+33 LAVVAPTNWM

-52 MGQDASPG
+52 MGQGTTPG
-60 SRYTGTSFMNISFTN
+60 SRYTETGFMNISFTN
-75 FYVFASEICR
+75 FSVFASEICR
-85 RSGADVGQIVR
+85 CSGADVGQIVR

-165 LNGVI
+165 LSGVI
-170 SLYDLFKQKLK
+170 NLYDLFKQKLR
-181 SLHISHYADV
+181 SLNISHYADV
-191 YHLAASCVQDSKF
+191 YRLATSCVQDSKF

-232 SYPAVLFLPYQKDH
+232 SYPAVLFLPYQKKH

-264 RDVEELPPVTGFSCL
+264 REVEELPPVTGFSCL
-279 MNSQLEDNAHVPEF
+279 MNSQLED
-293 QEEIRNTKLV
+293 T
-303 VSEVEPPETCGEQSR
+303 
-318 TIQNPD
+318 D

-344 WTVAKEILQL
+344 WTVAKEILKL
-354 AEAGYKM
+354 AVAGYRM
-361 EEIGVVARTLEPYTD
+361 DEVGVVARSLEPYTD
-376 VINKIFQENDIPF
+376 AINRIFQENDIPF
-389 TTSTHEPLER
+389 TISAREPLER

-418 RPIVVELLNSPYF
+418 RPMVVELLNSPYF
-431 KMPAFDHKGVTPRPD
+431 KMSAFDHKGVIPRPD

-473 MAKETLDLD
+473 MTEETLDLD

-500 LNLPPPPFSP
+500 LNLPHQ
-510 SVRGTGGGIQG
+510 GGGIQG

-549 EETGRHIRIPASQIE
+549 EETGSHTPIPLNQIE
-564 FLEKTLRKLST
+564 FLEKILRKLST
-575 DISSLPEKASWAVM
+575 DLSSIPEKASWMAM
-589 SRSIAHFLQSY
+589 SSIIAHFIQDY
-600 INIPSEGM
+600 IAIPSEGM
-608 SLDDQKRDQ
+608 SSEDQKRDQ
-617 LIINKVW
+617 LIINKIW

-638 EVTQDQFVDTF
+638 EVTQEQFVDTF
-649 LDACRQEG
+649 LDACRWEG
-657 LPVGMENN
+657 LPVGQENG

-702 FMRDHI
+702 FLRDHI
-708 RRRLSEVLGN
+708 RRKLSEVLGN
-718 IIPEKLRGF
+718 LIPEKLRGF

-748 YERSDEAGKPKIQS
+748 YERSDEAGKPKVQS
-762 HYLMDI
+762 HYLMDM
-768 LQKVKNTSTAL
+768 LQKVKNISTTL

-789 PPFARGDTGGCNETF
+789 PPFARERERVIDYPSLIPPFARGDTGGCNETF
-804 QTCPHE
+804 QTCPPE
-810 NGEKTRNDFQ
+810 NGEKKRDDFR
-820 DHSIYVPRGI
+820 DRCIYVPRGI

-837 EISLLTPKEAGIRMA
+837 EIFLLTPKEAGIRMA

-866 GTSFMTAFGIN
+866 GTSIMKAFGIN

-893 HENRLTAYD
+893 HENLLTVYD

-913 KRACRGI
+913 RRACRGL
-920 SPTALESF
+920 SPTALETF
-928 GTCPFK
+928 GICPFK

-955 AAVDLGSL
+955 ASVDLGSL

-970 FYGDLIEKGYFYK
+970 FYGHLLRQGYFYK

-1000 YFTDIERRI
+1000 YFTDIERQI

-1033 CDLDRIEQTG
+1033 WDLERIEQTG
-1043 YIPTYL
+1043 YIPAYL
-1049 ERKAHLSAQDEL
+1049 ERKAHLGAQDEL

-1069 KQDKASEL
+1069 KQGKASEI
-1077 TFKGKIDRIDLKL
+1077 TFKGKIDRIDVKL
-1090 VPVCLK
+1090 VPVHLK
-1096 QGSVENTVSFRVV
+1096 QGSAGDTVSFRVM
-1109 DYKSGKYSKENLL
+1109 DYKSGRPLKDKPIKY
-1122 KPAIRGQKLQLPF
+1122 AIRGQKLQLPF

-1150 GRIQQGQTSLENA
+1150 GHIPQGKASMEDA
-1163 SFVYVAQDMEDKKGQ
+1163 SFVYIAQDMEDKKGQ

-1201 VKEFLSYIRDGIF
+1201 VKEFLSYIREGIF
-1214 SISPTEDAQKCEWC
+1214 PISPTEDAQKCEWC
-1228 EFATVCRKGH
+1228 EFSTVCRKGH
-1238 HPLRIRLEQ
+1238 QPLRVRLEQ

-1252 KYREIGNLNISKK
+1252 KYREISNLNISKE

>member
-12 SLENSFVNT
+12 SIEDSFINT
-21 IQTLK
+21 IQALK
-26 KDNPLAP
+26 EDDPLTP
-33 LAVVTPTNWM
+33 LAVVAPTNWM
-43 LNRLQERLV
+43 LNRLQERLALR
-52 MGQDASPG
+52 QDASLG
-60 SRYTGTSFMNISFTN
+60 SRYTGTSFMNISFMN

-85 RSGADVGQIVR
+85 RSGADVCQIVR

-101 EYLIAGLLKQHTH
+101 EYIIAGLLKQHTH
-114 FEPLFKNVQSLP
+114 GEPLFKNVQSLP

-133 QVIQDLADANVH
+133 LVIQDLADANVH

-170 SLYDLFKQKLK
+170 SLYDLFKQKLG
-181 SLHISHYADV
+181 SLNISHYADV
-191 YHLAASCVQDSKF
+191 YHLATSCVQDSKF
-204 LKNFKYILAYGFYD
+204 LKGFKYILAYGFYD
-218 LTGVEQDFFGEIFK
+218 LTGVEQDFFGEIFRHH
-232 SYPAVLFLPYQKDH
+232 PTTLFIPYQKKH
-246 PSFGYV
+246 PAFAYV
-252 KPFFESFVLGLA
+252 KPFFESFVLGMA

-279 MNSQLEDNAHVPEF
+279 MNSQFEDNAHVREF
-293 QEEIRNTKLV
+293 QGEIQNPKLV
-303 VSEVEPPETCGEQSR
+303 VSEVEPSETCGEQSR

-330 NMYVINASG
+330 NVHIINASG

-354 AEAGYKM
+354 AGAGYKM

-376 VINKIFQENDIPF
+376 VINKIFQENYIPF

-431 KMPAFDHKGVTPRPD
+431 KTPAFDRKGVTPRPD

-459 GIECWLSRLEQAKS
+459 GIECWLSRLDQAKS
-473 MAKETLDLD
+473 MTEGTPDSD
-482 NAANMSKGVTK
+482 NAANMSEGVVKEDENT
-493 KVTVHPH
+493 PP
-500 LNLPPPPFSP
+500 LPPL
-510 SVRGTGGGIQG
+510 R
-521 NNEYSPPLVGGVRG
+521 RG
-535 GGDKEEVKSLFSDD
+535 GQRGGEDLISESEENGK
-549 EETGRHIRIPASQIE
+549 HIRIPVNQIE
-564 FLEKTLRKLST
+564 FLEIILRKLST
-575 DISSLPEKASWAVM
+575 DISSIPEKASWAAM
-589 SRSIAHFLQSY
+589 SRSIAHFLQTY

-649 LDACRQEG
+649 LDACKREG
-657 LPVGMENN
+657 LSVGMENG
-665 RGVKVLDAMSARGI
+665 RGVKVLDAMSTRGI

-718 IIPEKLRGF
+718 LIPEKLRGF

-748 YERSDEAGKPKIQS
+748 YERSDEAGKPKVQS

-768 LQKVKNTSTAL
+768 LQKAKNISI
-779 HSHDQKTPLS
+779 
-789 PPFARGDTGGCNETF
+789 
-804 QTCPHE
+804 
-810 NGEKTRNDFQ
+810 TRNDFR

-837 EISLLTPKEAGIRMA
+837 EISLLTPKEAGILMA
-852 LDKIDPAY
+852 LDKIDPA
-860 PCLRHT
+860 
-866 GTSFMTAFGIN
+866 SFMAAFGIN

-885 SALGFIES
+885 LALGFIES
-893 HENRLTAYD
+893 HKNLLTAYD
-902 GIVGDMSQWWE
+902 GVIGDMSQWWE

-928 GTCPFK
+928 GICPFK
-934 FFMGKV
+934 YFMGEV

-970 FYGDLIEKGYFYK
+970 FYGHLLRQGYFYK
-983 KAKEIKPIE
+983 KVKGIKPIE
-992 LLHGIAQK
+992 FLHSIAKK
-1000 YFTDIERRI
+1000 YFTDIERQI

-1022 EVLGFLTKFVT
+1022 EILDYLTKFVT
-1033 CDLDRIEQTG
+1033 WDLDRIEQTG
-1043 YIPTYL
+1043 YIPAYL

-1090 VPVCLK
+1090 M
-1096 QGSVENTVSFRVV
+1096 GDTVSFRVV
-1109 DYKSGKYSKENLL
+1109 DYKSGRPLKE
-1122 KPAIRGQKLQLPF
+1122 KPIKCAVRGQKLQLPF

-1140 ERLLSEEIKK
+1140 ERLLSEEIKR
-1150 GRIQQGQTSLENA
+1150 GHIPQGKASIEDA
-1163 SFVYVAQDMEDKKGQ
+1163 SFVYIAQDMEDKKGQ
-1178 KGVPEKTIKGKE
+1178 EGVQEKSIKGDEWKE
-1190 WEDSQ
+1190 HQ

-1214 SISPTEDAQKCEWC
+1214 SISPTEDPQKCEWC
-1228 EFATVCRKGH
+1228 EFSTVCRRGH
-1238 HPLRIRLEQ
+1238 QPLRIRLEQ

>member
-1 MLSVKI
+1 
-7 GQYHP
+7 
-12 SLENSFVNT
+12 
-21 IQTLK
+21 
-26 KDNPLAP
+26 
-33 LAVVTPTNWM
+33 
-43 LNRLQERLV
+43 
-52 MGQDASPG
+52 
-60 SRYTGTSFMNISFTN
+60 
-75 FYVFASEICR
+75 
-85 RSGADVGQIVR
+85 
-96 QPAVY
+96 
-101 EYLIAGLLKQHTH
+101 QHTH
-114 FEPLFKNVQSLP
+114 GEPLFKNVQSLP

-156 FVEGAEIQK
+156 FVEDAEVQK

-170 SLYDLFKQKLK
+170 NLYDLFKQKLK
-181 SLHISHYADV
+181 GLKISHYADV
-191 YHLAASCVQDSKF
+191 YHLATSCVQDSKF

-232 SYPAVLFLPYQKDH
+232 SYPAVLFLPYQKKH

-279 MNSQLEDNAHVPEF
+279 MNSQLEDTAHVREF
-293 QEEIRNTKLV
+293 QGEIQNPKLV
-303 VSEVEPPETCGEQSR
+303 VSEVEPSETCGEQSR

-330 NMYVINASG
+330 NVHIIDASG

-354 AEAGYKM
+354 AGAGYKM
-361 EEIGVVARTLEPYTD
+361 DEIGVVARTLEPYAD
-376 VINKIFQENDIPF
+376 AINKIFQENDIPF

-418 RPIVVELLNSPYF
+418 RPMVVELLNSPYF
-431 KMPAFDHKGVTPRPD
+431 KTPAFDHKGVTPRPD

-459 GIECWLSRLEQAKS
+459 GIECWLSRLDQAKS
-473 MAKETLDLD
+473 APQELPGLDKTD
-482 NAANMSKGVTK
+482 MSEDVIEKDGT
-493 KVTVHPH
+493 T
-500 LNLPPPPFSP
+500 PPASP
-510 SVRGTGGGIQG
+510 SQ
-521 NNEYSPPLVGGVRG
+521 
-535 GGDKEEVKSLFSDD
+535 GGDKKGAKGVFSDE
-549 EETGRHIRIPASQIE
+549 EETGRHIRIPVNQIE
-564 FLEKTLRKLST
+564 FLTNILRKLST
-575 DISSLPEKASWAVM
+575 DLSSIPEKASWAAM
-589 SRSIAHFLQSY
+589 SRSIALFLQTY
-600 INIPSEGM
+600 INFPSEGINPEG
-608 SLDDQKRDQ
+608 QKRDH
-617 LIINKVW
+617 LIINKIS

-657 LPVGMENN
+657 LPVGIENG

-718 IIPEKLRGF
+718 LIPEKLRGF

-748 YERSDEAGKPKIQS
+748 YERSDEAGKPKVQS

-768 LQKVKNTSTAL
+768 LQKVKNISIA
-779 HSHDQKTPLS
+779 
-789 PPFARGDTGGCNETF
+789 
-804 QTCPHE
+804 
-810 NGEKTRNDFQ
+810 RNDYQ

-852 LDKIDPAY
+852 LDKIDPAS

-866 GTSFMTAFGIN
+866 GTSFMTALGIN
-877 PVLFARSQ
+877 PLLFARSQ

-893 HENRLTAYD
+893 HENLLTAYD
-902 GIVGDMSQWWE
+902 GVIGDMSQWWE

-920 SPTALESF
+920 SPTTLEAF

-970 FYGDLIEKGYFYK
+970 FYGYLIEKGYFYK
-983 KAKEIKPIE
+983 KTKEIKPIE

-1000 YFTDIERRI
+1000 YFTDIERQI

-1022 EVLGFLTKFVT
+1022 EIL
-1033 CDLDRIEQTG
+1033 
-1043 YIPTYL
+1043 
-1049 ERKAHLSAQDEL
+1049 A
-1061 VKLISVSS
+1061 
-1069 KQDKASEL
+1069 
-1077 TFKGKIDRIDLKL
+1077 
-1090 VPVCLK
+1090 
-1096 QGSVENTVSFRVV
+1096 
-1109 DYKSGKYSKENLL
+1109 
-1122 KPAIRGQKLQLPF
+1122 
-1135 YIVMA
+1135 
-1140 ERLLSEEIKK
+1140 
-1150 GRIQQGQTSLENA
+1150 
-1163 SFVYVAQDMEDKKGQ
+1163 
-1178 KGVPEKTIKGKE
+1178 
-1190 WEDSQ
+1190 
-1195 GQCWET
+1195 
-1201 VKEFLSYIRDGIF
+1201 
-1214 SISPTEDAQKCEWC
+1214 
-1228 EFATVCRKGH
+1228 
-1238 HPLRIRLEQ
+1238 
-1247 DARLK
+1247 
-1252 KYREIGNLNISKK
+1252 
-1265 SNKS
+1265 

>member
-7 GQYHP
+7 GPYHP
-12 SLENSFVNT
+12 SLEDSFVNT

-26 KDNPLAP
+26 KDDPLAP
-33 LAVVTPTNWM
+33 LAVVAPTNWM
-43 LNRLQERLV
+43 LNWLQERLV
-52 MGQDASPG
+52 MGQGTTPG
-60 SRYTGTSFMNISFTN
+60 SRYTETGFMNIFFMN
-75 FYVFASEICR
+75 FSVFASEICR
-85 RSGADVGQIVR
+85 RSGANVGQIVR
-96 QPAVY
+96 QSAVY

-114 FEPLFKNVQSLP
+114 GEPLFKNVQSLP

-133 QVIQDLADANVH
+133 QVIQDLTDANVH
-145 IDSVKEAIKEG
+145 IDSIKEAIKEG

-170 SLYDLFKQKLK
+170 NLYDLFKQKLK
-181 SLHISHYADV
+181 GINISHDADV
-191 YHLAASCVQDSKF
+191 YRLAASCVQDSKF
-204 LKNFKYILAYGFYD
+204 LKGFKYILAYGFYD

-232 SYPAVLFLPYQKDH
+232 SYPAVLFLPYQKKH

-252 KPFFESFVLGLA
+252 TPFFESFVLGLA

-279 MNSQLEDNAHVPEF
+279 TNSQLED
-293 QEEIRNTKLV
+293 
-303 VSEVEPPETCGEQSR
+303 
-318 TIQNPD
+318 PD
-324 NTQYLA
+324 NTQNLA

-376 VINKIFQENDIPF
+376 AINKIFQENDIPF

-431 KMPAFDHKGVTPRPD
+431 KTPAFDHKGVTPRPD

-500 LNLPPPPFSP
+500 LNLPHQ
-510 SVRGTGGGIQG
+510 GGGIQG

-535 GGDKEEVKSLFSDD
+535 GGDKEEVKSLFSDE
-549 EETGRHIRIPASQIE
+549 EETGRHIPIPLNQIE
-564 FLEKTLRKLST
+564 FLEKTLRKLSA
-575 DISSLPEKASWAVM
+575 DLSSIPEKASWSAM

-608 SLDDQKRDQ
+608 NPDDQKRDQ
-617 LIINKVW
+617 LITSKIW

-649 LDACRQEG
+649 LDACKREG
-657 LPVGMENN
+657 LSVGMEND
-665 RGVKVLDAMSARGI
+665 RGVKALDAMSARGV

-718 IIPEKLRGF
+718 LIPEKLRGF

-762 HYLMDI
+762 HYLMDM
-768 LQKVKNTSTAL
+768 LQKVKTIFITKS
-779 HSHDQKTPLS
+779 
-789 PPFARGDTGGCNETF
+789 
-804 QTCPHE
+804 
-810 NGEKTRNDFQ
+810 DFR
-820 DHSIYVPRGI
+820 DRSIYVPRGI

-837 EISLLTPKEAGIRMA
+837 EITLLTPKEVGIRMA
-852 LDKIDPAY
+852 LDKIDPA
-860 PCLRHT
+860 
-866 GTSFMTAFGIN
+866 SFMTAFGIN

-893 HENRLTAYD
+893 HENLLTAYD

-913 KRACRGI
+913 KQACRGL

-928 GTCPFK
+928 GVCPFK

-940 LELESLEEPEKIDVI
+940 LELESLEEPEKVDVI

-963 YHGILKD
+963 YHSILKD
-970 FYGDLIEKGYFYK
+970 FYGYLIEKGYFYK
-983 KAKEIKPIE
+983 KAKEINPIK
-992 LLHGIAQK
+992 LLHDITQK
-1000 YFTDIERRI
+1000 YFTDIERQI

-1022 EVLGFLTKFVT
+1022 EILGFLTKFVT
-1033 CDLDRIEQTG
+1033 WDLDRIEQTG
-1043 YIPTYL
+1043 YIPAYL
-1049 ERKAHLSAQDEL
+1049 ERKAHLSAQDDL

-1069 KQDKASEL
+1069 KQGKASEL

-1140 ERLLSEEIKK
+1140 ERLLSEEIKR
-1150 GRIQQGQTSLENA
+1150 GHTPQGKASMEDA
-1163 SFVYVAQDMEDKKGQ
+1163 SFVYIAQDMEDKKGQ
-1178 KGVPEKTIKGKE
+1178 NGTPEKTIKEADWKE
-1190 WEDSQ
+1190 FQ

-1201 VKEFLSYIRDGIF
+1201 VKEFLSYIREGIF
-1214 SISPTEDAQKCEWC
+1214 PISPTEDAQKCEWC
-1228 EFATVCRKGH
+1228 EFSTVCRKGH
-1238 HPLRIRLEQ
+1238 QPQKLRLEQ

-1252 KYREIGNLNISKK
+1252 KYREISNLNISKK

>member
-12 SLENSFVNT
+12 SLEDSFVNT

-26 KDNPLAP
+26 KDDSLTP
-33 LAVVTPTNWM
+33 LAVVAPTNWM

-52 MGQDASPG
+52 MGQDATPG
-60 SRYTGTSFMNISFTN
+60 SRYTETGFMNISFMD
-75 FYVFASEICR
+75 FSVFASEICR
-85 RSGADVGQIVR
+85 RSGADVGQIVW

-114 FEPLFKNVQSLP
+114 GEPLFKNVQSLP

-133 QVIQDLADANVH
+133 QVIKDLADANIH
-145 IDSVKEAIKEG
+145 IDSIKEAIKEG
-156 FVEGAEIQK
+156 FVAGAEIQK

-181 SLHISHYADV
+181 RLPISHDADV
-191 YHLAASCVQDSKF
+191 YERAASCVQDSKF
-204 LKNFKYILAYGFYD
+204 LKGFKYILAYGFYD

-232 SYPAVLFLPYQKDH
+232 SYPAVLFLPYQKKH

-264 RDVEELPPVTGFSCL
+264 RDVEELSGNNSHGFSCL
-279 MNSQLEDNAHVPEF
+279 MDSESEDDSVTNCELQDASYKLNTQLTTHNSQHET
-293 QEEIRNTKLV
+293 RNTKSL
-303 VSEVEPPETCGEQSR
+303 TDIR
-318 TIQNPD
+318 
-324 NTQYLA
+324 
-330 NMYVINASG
+330 VINASG

-344 WTVAKEILQL
+344 WTIAKEILKL

-376 VINKIFQENDIPF
+376 AINKIFQENDIPF

-418 RPIVVELLNSPYF
+418 RPMVVELLNSPYF
-431 KMPAFDHKGVTPRPD
+431 KIPAFDNKGITPRPD

-459 GIECWLSRLEQAKS
+459 GIECWLSRLEQGKS
-473 MAKETLDLD
+473 MTEETLDLD

-500 LNLPPPPFSP
+500 PNLPLSPPPEGDRGRTFSP
-510 SVRGTGGGIQG
+510 SVRGTGGGIEG

-535 GGDKEEVKSLFSDD
+535 GDDKEGVKSLFSDE
-549 EETGRHIRIPASQIE
+549 EETGSHIRIPANQIE
-564 FLEKTLRKLST
+564 FLGKILRKLST
-575 DISSLPEKASWAVM
+575 DLSSIPEKASWAAM
-589 SRSIAHFLQSY
+589 SRSMAHFLQTY

-608 SLDDQKRDQ
+608 NPDDQKRDQ
-617 LIINKVW
+617 LIISKIW

-638 EVTQDQFVDTF
+638 EVTQDQFVDTL
-649 LDACRQEG
+649 LDACLQEG
-657 LPVGMENN
+657 LPVGMENG

-718 IIPEKLRGF
+718 LIPEKLRGF

-748 YERSDEAGKPKIQS
+748 YERSDEAGKPKVQS
-762 HYLMDI
+762 HYLMDM
-768 LQKVKNTSTAL
+768 LQKVKNISITTS
-779 HSHDQKTPLS
+779 
-789 PPFARGDTGGCNETF
+789 
-804 QTCPHE
+804 
-810 NGEKTRNDFQ
+810 DFR
-820 DHSIYVPRGI
+820 DRSIYVPRGI

-866 GTSFMTAFGIN
+866 GTSFMTALGIN

-885 SALGFIES
+885 SALGFIEGYE
-893 HENRLTAYD
+893 HRLTAYD
-902 GIVGDMSQWWE
+902 GVIGDMSQWWE

-928 GTCPFK
+928 GICPFK

-955 AAVDLGSL
+955 AAVD
-963 YHGILKD
+963 
-970 FYGDLIEKGYFYK
+970 
-983 KAKEIKPIE
+983 
-992 LLHGIAQK
+992 
-1000 YFTDIERRI
+1000 
-1009 PIPYPILW
+1009 
-1017 ENKKE
+1017 
-1022 EVLGFLTKFVT
+1022 
-1033 CDLDRIEQTG
+1033 
-1043 YIPTYL
+1043 
-1049 ERKAHLSAQDEL
+1049 RKS
-1061 VKLISVSS
+1061 
-1069 KQDKASEL
+1069 
-1077 TFKGKIDRIDLKL
+1077 TR
-1090 VPVCLK
+1090 
-1096 QGSVENTVSFRVV
+1096 
-1109 DYKSGKYSKENLL
+1109 
-1122 KPAIRGQKLQLPF
+1122 
-1135 YIVMA
+1135 
-1140 ERLLSEEIKK
+1140 
-1150 GRIQQGQTSLENA
+1150 
-1163 SFVYVAQDMEDKKGQ
+1163 
-1178 KGVPEKTIKGKE
+1178 
-1190 WEDSQ
+1190 
-1195 GQCWET
+1195 
-1201 VKEFLSYIRDGIF
+1201 
-1214 SISPTEDAQKCEWC
+1214 
-1228 EFATVCRKGH
+1228 
-1238 HPLRIRLEQ
+1238 
-1247 DARLK
+1247 
-1252 KYREIGNLNISKK
+1252 
-1265 SNKS
+1265 